1 MTSVKEKEGVV
12 KFDSPKLTKEQRF
25 NQTLIRVFQKI
36 DMLGHYTDI
45 AWLQNMNLAN
55 LRNFYNGAYNIF
67 AFRAQL
73 STEVRRKIVKD
84 GILFQNFI
92 GNLDHVNERTKH
104 ILQYEIL
111 REIERILDEGE
122 DRDSKILG
130 ISLILTV
137 LVECSH
143 AAAIALPHLVQSSFD

>member
-1 MTSVKEKEGVV
+1 
-12 KFDSPKLTKEQRF
+12 
-25 NQTLIRVFQKI
+25 
-36 DMLGHYTDI
+36 MLGHYTDI
-45 AWLQNMNLAN
+45 AWFQNMSLYDLN
-55 LRNFYNGAYNIF
+55 NFYKGAYDIF

-73 STEVRRKIVKD
+73 SPEIRRKIVRD

-92 GNLDHVNERTKH
+92 GNLHHVQERTKN

-122 DRDSKILG
+122 DKDSKILG
-130 ISLILTV
+130 ITLILTV

-143 AAAIALPHLVQSSFD
+143 AAAIALPHLVQSSFN

>member
-1 MTSVKEKEGVV
+1 
-12 KFDSPKLTKEQRF
+12 
-25 NQTLIRVFQKI
+25 
-36 DMLGHYTDI
+36 
-45 AWLQNMNLAN
+45 MN
-55 LRNFYNGAYNIF
+55 NFYKGLYDIF

-73 STEVRRKIVKD
+73 SPEVRKKIVSD

-92 GNLDHVNERTKH
+92 GNLHHIQERNKH

-122 DRDSKILG
+122 DRDSKVLG
-130 ISLILTV
+130 IILVLTI

-143 AAAIALPHLVQSSFD
+143 AAALALPDFLQSSFA

>member
-1 MTSVKEKEGVV
+1 
-12 KFDSPKLTKEQRF
+12 
-25 NQTLIRVFQKI
+25 
-36 DMLGHYTDI
+36 MLGHYTDI

-73 STEVRRKIVKD
+73 SQEIRKKIVKD
-84 GILFQNFI
+84 GLLFQNFI
-92 GNLDHVNERTKH
+92 GNLQHVQEKTKH